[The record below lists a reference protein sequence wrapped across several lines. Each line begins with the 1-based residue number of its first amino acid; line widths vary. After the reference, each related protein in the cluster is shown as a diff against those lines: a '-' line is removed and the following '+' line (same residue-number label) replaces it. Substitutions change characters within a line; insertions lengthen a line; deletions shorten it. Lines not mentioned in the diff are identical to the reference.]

1 MVVKIASVEFALTVG
16 QISDDSVWWEEG
28 SFSSL
33 QKGKSVEWWKSTQ
46 VWSGLMGDFFDL
58 DTEGGGDGFDFSVSV
73 VGSSLGT
80 VV

>member
-1 MVVKIASVEFALTVG
+1 
-16 QISDDSVWWEEG
+16 
-28 SFSSL
+28 
-33 QKGKSVEWWKSTQ
+33 
-46 VWSGLMGDFFDL
+46 MGDFFDL